1 MKKYLIYI
9 HCSSKVMRQIIE
21 SYLPHYFTVVD
32 DSDDSELMIA
42 RLDEDLSR
50 KDAISYKNKTLFLCI
65 DGMNESIIDY
75 SSNREKG
82 TTFKLEIPFYRQEL
96 VEKLDQMGFTNTQ
109 TQF

>member
-21 SYLPHYFTVVD
+21 SYLPNYFTVVD

-65 DGMNESIIDY
+65 DGMNESLIDY
-75 SSNREKG
+75 SFNREKG

-96 VEKLDQMGFTNTQ
+96 VEKLDQMGFTAY
-109 TQF
+109 

>member
-65 DGMNESIIDY
+65 DGMNESLIDY
-75 SSNREKG
+75 SFNREKG

-96 VEKLDQMGFTNTQ
+96 VEKLDQMGY
-109 TQF
+109 

>member
-50 KDAISYKNKTLFLCI
+50 KDVINYKNKTLFLYTE
-65 DGMNESIIDY
+65 GMNECLIDY
-75 SSNREKG
+75 NYSREKG

-96 VEKLDQMGFTNTQ
+96 IEKLDLMGFTNIGM
-109 TQF
+109 

>member
-1 MKKYLIYI
+1 
-9 HCSSKVMRQIIE
+9 MRQIIE

-65 DGMNESIIDY
+65 DGMNESLIDY
-75 SSNREKG
+75 SFNREKG

-96 VEKLDQMGFTNTQ
+96 VEKLDQMGFTAY
-109 TQF
+109 